1 MIDSIERSSL
11 VHVHKFGGTS
21 MADVSAITQVLSIIR
36 SSDAPQCVVVSA
48 MQGVTDALCSL
59 VDAALAKQ
67 SCDAQLQTL
76 IEKHQNTW
84 KTLAAQEGVNAKT
97 LMTQFSADHASLK
110 VMLDALASHGEKPD
124 MVAKVQSQGEQWT
137 AQMMAELLGDSWSF
151 LNAADV
157 LTVTHNQQGVA
168 VDWANSEQC
177 LADWQTTHQS
187 TRCHVVPG
195 FVARTMDGAT
205 TTLGRNGS
213 DWTASIFAKLLDAKQ
228 LTIWTDVDGVM
239 SADPRL
245 VNEPVCLPAI
255 SYDEAC
261 ELAYFGAKVLHPRTM
276 LPVMQAGIPMRLRN
290 TFNTKVQGTKIAS
303 QVALKE
309 LDAQGSMKHSH
320 SPMKGLS
327 VMNNMAVLELI
338 GSGLL
343 GVPGTAE
350 RLFAALAEANISI
363 TMISQGSSEHSICCV
378 VKASQAAK
386 AEAVVTE
393 AFADA
398 LKSRNVTGVRV
409 SNGMAVL
416 AAVGDDMVGTPGV
429 AAQLFSGLARARV
442 NVIAIAQGGSERNIS
457 VVVRE
462 KDAIRGL
469 RAVHSAFWLS
479 PQTLSVGIIGPGNVG
494 KALLNQLALASPR
507 FDEEHQ
513 LVIRLRAL
521 ANSKRMVL
529 DDHRLVPMQAF
540 EQLPEGAPMDLDAFT
555 NHVCAEHLPHAMII
569 DCSGHPAVADRY
581 ADWLKRGI
589 HIVTPS
595 KHAGSG
601 DWQRYQTIQQAMRRH
616 SVNGGM
622 FRYEATVGAGLPVI
636 QTLRSL
642 LDTGDELIGIQG
654 IFSGTLAWLF
664 NHFDGN
670 KPFSALVREAH
681 QLGYTE
687 PDPRD
692 DLSGTD
698 VARKLVI
705 LAREAGRQLS
715 LSDVSI
721 DNLVPEHLRDL
732 SRDDFMARLEE
743 MDDTMNA
750 KLADAKAKGS
760 VLRYLGILD
769 EDGQATVTL
778 STPEPGDATIHGRL
792 TDNLIQFTTKRYA
805 NNPLVVQGPGAGPEV
820 TAAGVFGDM
829 LLVTQALGARL

>member
-1 MIDSIERSSL
+1 
-11 VHVHKFGGTS
+11 
-21 MADVSAITQVLSIIR
+21 
-36 SSDAPQCVVVSA
+36 
-48 MQGVTDALCSL
+48 
-59 VDAALAKQ
+59 
-67 SCDAQLQTL
+67 
-76 IEKHQNTW
+76 
-84 KTLAAQEGVNAKT
+84 
-97 LMTQFSADHASLK
+97 
-110 VMLDALASHGEKPD
+110 
-124 MVAKVQSQGEQWT
+124 
-137 AQMMAELLGDSWSF
+137 MMAELLGASWSF
-151 LNAADV
+151 LNAAEV
-157 LTVTHNQQGVA
+157 LTVTTNQQGVA
-168 VDWANSEQC
+168 VDWP
-177 LADWQTTHQS
+177 QTKRLLSQWLEARAS
-187 TRCHVVPG
+187 SKCYVVPG
-195 FVARTMDGAT
+195 FVARTDSDET

-213 DWTASIFAKLLDAKQ
+213 DWTASIFAKLLQAKQ

-245 VNEPVCLPAI
+245 VHEPVCLAAI

-290 TFNTKVQGTKIAS
+290 TFNTKAQGTKIAS
-303 QVALKE
+303 QTELKE
-309 LDAQGSMKHSH
+309 HYAHTTSKQGH

-327 VMNNMAVLELI
+327 VMHDMAVLELI

-378 VKASQAAK
+378 VNAKQAAE
-386 AEAVVTE
+386 AEAVVTQ
-393 AFADA
+393 AFYEA
-398 LKSRNVTGVRV
+398 LKNRDVTGVRV

-429 AAQLFSGLARARV
+429 AARLFSGLARARV

-462 KDAIRGL
+462 KDAIRAL

-479 PQTLSVGIIGPGNVG
+479 PQTLSVGVIGPGNVG
-494 KALLNQLALASPR
+494 KALLKQLALATPR
-507 FDEEHQ
+507 FDAEHQ

-529 DDHRLVPMQAF
+529 DDHRLEPMQAF
-540 EQLPEGAPMDLDAFT
+540 DLLPEGEPADLDAFT
-555 NHVCAEHLPHAMII
+555 DHVCADHLPHALII

-589 HIVTPS
+589 HIITPS

-601 DWQRYQTIQQAMRRH
+601 DWARYQEIQQAMRRY
-616 SVNGGM
+616 SVNGGI

-664 NHFDGN
+664 NHFDGS

-721 DNLVPEHLRDL
+721 DNLVPEHLREL
-732 SRDDFMARLEE
+732 SSDDFMARLED
-743 MDDTMNA
+743 MDEVMNA

-769 EDGQATVTL
+769 EHGKATVTL

-805 NNPLVVQGPGAGPEV
+805 DNPLVVQGPGAGPEV